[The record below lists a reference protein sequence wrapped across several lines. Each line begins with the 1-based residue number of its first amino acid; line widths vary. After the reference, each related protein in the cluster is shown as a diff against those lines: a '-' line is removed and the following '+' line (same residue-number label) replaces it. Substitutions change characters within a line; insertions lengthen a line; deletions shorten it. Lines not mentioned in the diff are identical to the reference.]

1 MKNRYL
7 LVVFALVGIT
17 LFSAVIADGKLIELV
32 QDVSVAKVVETKQP
46 VRLMIPAI
54 GTDALIESLGLTPEG
69 IMDSPEGPA
78 NAGWYNLGVRPGE
91 VGSAVIDGHSGWKND
106 TPAVFDNLHQLEPGD
121 KIYIEDNKG
130 IITTFVVRESR
141 TYNPEADASE
151 VFFSND
157 DGSHLNLI
165 TCNGVWNEVTQNSSK
180 RLVIFADKDMANEG
194 L

>member
-32 QDVSVAKVVETKQP
+32 QDVSVAKVVETEQP

-54 GTDALIESLGLTPEG
+54 GADALIESLGLTPEG

-78 NAGWYNLGVRPGE
+78 NAGWYNLGVHPGE
-91 VGSAVIDGHSGWKND
+91 IGSAVIDGHSGWKD
-106 TPAVFDNLHQLEPGD
+106 DIPAVFDNLHKLEPGD

-130 IITTFVVRESR
+130 VITTFVVRESR
-141 TYNPEADASE
+141 TYDPEADASE

-157 DGSHLNLI
+157 DGAHLNLI
-165 TCNGVWNEVTQNSSK
+165 TCNGVWNEATQSSSK

>member
-32 QDVSVAKVVETKQP
+32 QDVSVAKVVETEQP